1 MDKTLVA
8 LGIGILVG
16 YFIFR
21 GKNGSADKVIKPGSK
36 GKDIEGMQKLF
47 ERVAGMKF
55 ETYGMYDQETLAGT
69 RHLLKGTSALMNES
83 GSINRMFVNDLS
95 VLYNNSL
102 TI

>member
-21 GKNGSADKVIKPGSK
+21 GKSGSTDNIKPGSK

-55 ETYGMYDQETLAGT
+55 ERYGVYDQETLAGT
-69 RHLLKGTSALMNES
+69 KHLLKGTSALMNES